1 MKTFSRLKSLLL
13 LLLVGFLFQNCATI
27 VAGKKNTLV
36 FSEDCLPA
44 AKVYVDGELIGNAP
58 GRIKVP
64 KGKIQHGSILEI
76 KADGYETKEY
86 MILRKQD
93 AAYTVVDILIGGLPL
108 IVDYSTGNIYRPRP
122 RKFKYSLELENE
134 SVNQ

>member
-1 MKTFSRLKSLLL
+1 MKTFLRIRTLLL
-13 LLLVGFLFQNCATI
+13 LLLMGILFQNCATL
-27 VAGKKNTLV
+27 VASKKNTLV
-36 FSEDCLPA
+36 FSEHSLPA
-44 AKVYVDGELIGNAP
+44 AEIYVDGELIGNAP

-86 MILRKQD
+86 MILRKLD
-93 AAYTVVDILIGGLPL
+93 AAFTVVDVVTGGIPL

-122 RKFKYSLELENE
+122 RKFKYKLEIEDE
-134 SVNQ
+134 PVTQ